1 MAKRAE
7 AKERPYH
14 CRLCDAALAEDEL
27 GYVCTHVA
35 HGMMVTLVPDA
46 SSTGQL
52 IPDTA
57 CTACVQAMDEK
68 KKNAS
73 DAADVHVVCLRCY
86 RDCRL
91 RNIDDFAAADRE
103 QGYVLGLRTQYD
115 RLEPREQP
123 LEIGNLYEGRVLK
136 LGFSPIPSRHP
147 ISFERMWVRVTCVL
161 KGGVIHGA
169 LANDPELFKRKT
181 LKADDTVVFSAKH
194 VLDVIPATK
203 KGAMEAAKKAE
214 DAKKAQAEARA
225 AEKAKADKAKAK
237 AKTDKAKAKAKTDKA
252 KAKAKTDKAKAKAK
266 ADKARAK
273 AKADKARTKAR
284 ADKARTKAKGD
295 KARAKAKTEKTKA
308 GKKAAR
314 RVG

>member
-7 AKERPYH
+7 PKERPYH
-14 CRLCDAALAEDEL
+14 CRLCNGALAEDEL

-46 SSTGQL
+46 SSVAQL

-57 CTACVQAMDEK
+57 CTACVQAMEQQ

-86 RDCRL
+86 RDRRQ
-91 RNIDDFAAADRE
+91 RNIDAFTVADRE
-103 QGYVLGLRTQYD
+103 QGYVLGLRAQYD
-115 RLEPREQP
+115 RLEPRAEP

-136 LGFSPIPSRHP
+136 LGFSPIPSMHP
-147 ISFERMWVRVTCVL
+147 ISFERMWVRVMCVL

-194 VLDVIPATK
+194 VLDVIPETK

-225 AEKAKADKAKAK
+225 EAEAKARADKAKAKARADKAKAKAKADKAKAKAKADKAKAK
-237 AKTDKAKAKAKTDKA
+237 AKTKK
-252 KAKAKTDKAKAKAK
+252 
-266 ADKARAK
+266 
-273 AKADKARTKAR
+273 
-284 ADKARTKAKGD
+284 TKAK
-295 KARAKAKTEKTKA
+295 KKS
-308 GKKAAR
+308 GKKAAPR
-314 RVG
+314 RSRRGERRSRGRRCSGRSP